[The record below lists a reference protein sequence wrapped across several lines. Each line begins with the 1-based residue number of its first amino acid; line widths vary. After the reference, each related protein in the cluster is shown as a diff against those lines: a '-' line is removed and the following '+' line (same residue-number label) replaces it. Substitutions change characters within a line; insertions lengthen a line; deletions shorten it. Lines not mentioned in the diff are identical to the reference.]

1 MVGKRRN
8 LPEKLHPRFPSNCHI
23 NFLTGVQYKEPFLK
37 IERIDRLQEKPSRG
51 EMSSTASKSH
61 EPLWIYP
68 EKNPSLFQAIVSEF
82 NIHPVTAQILIS
94 RGFKT
99 LEEIHE
105 FLYAKLPSL
114 YDPDLFPDMD
124 KAVDR
129 IIQAVQQKQPILI
142 YGDNDVDGMT
152 AATLLTEFLRT
163 IGAKVF
169 FDIPNRA
176 SLKKSL
182 MGDALEFA
190 LQHRCALLITVDC
203 GITAA
208 KEIQEVVQQGIDVIV
223 TDHHE
228 PTSRIPNCIAT
239 LNPKLINSTY
249 PNRELTGVGVAFK
262 LAHAITNRLIENEDI
277 SPTKIDL
284 KNYLDL
290 VALGTIADMGA
301 LKGENRI
308 LVRYG
313 LKQMRKMKRVGL
325 AKLFQVSEM
334 QPGDLSPSDIASK
347 VAPRLNSLGRI
358 ADPIKGVELLLLR
371 DSLEAE
377 TLAKELD
384 LHNLERQKIEREASV
399 DIEEYIFQH
408 PDILHEKAIILSSE
422 KWHPGIIPIIAARI
436 AKQYS
441 RPTLIISIEQGVG
454 KGSIRT
460 IPEFPLLPLL
470 KQNEDLL
477 INFGGHD
484 YAAGLTIKEENIP
497 VFKQRFLHA
506 ADKILKDQDIV
517 AKLYLDAKINFN
529 DLTFDFMESL
539 SLLEPF
545 GNENPPPVLYC
556 DTTQVWPPK
565 VVGKYHLKLFLE
577 QEDRMLEGMA
587 FGLADRKEQIRR
599 KNIPL
604 RIAFTPHVN
613 LFLNK
618 ASIQLQ
624 IRDFQ
629 LIAEKAKS

>member
-1 MVGKRRN
+1 M
-8 LPEKLHPRFPSNCHI
+8 PS
-23 NFLTGVQYKEPFLK
+23 LTSREP
-37 IERIDRLQEKPSRG
+37 I
-51 EMSSTASKSH
+51 
-61 EPLWIYP
+61 WIYP
-68 EKNPSLFQAIVSEF
+68 EKNQPLFKTLTTDL

-99 LEEIHE
+99 QEEIHE
-105 FLYAKLPSL
+105 FLYAKLPNL

-124 KAVDR
+124 KAVER
-129 IIQAVQQKQPILI
+129 ILTAIHQKQPILV

-152 AATLLTEFLRT
+152 AATLLTEFLRSV
-163 IGAKVF
+163 GARVF
-169 FDIPNRA
+169 FNIPNRA

-182 MGDALEFA
+182 IGNALEFA
-190 LQHRCALLITVDC
+190 LKHHCTLMITVDC

-208 KEIQEVVQQGIDVIV
+208 KEIQEVVAHGIDVIV

-228 PTSRIPNCIAT
+228 PTSKIPNCIAT

-262 LAHAITNRLIENEDI
+262 LAHAITNALIESEEI
-277 SPTKIDL
+277 SPTRIDL

-313 LKQMRKMKRVGL
+313 LKQMKKMKRVGL
-325 AKLFQVSEM
+325 AKLLQASDLS
-334 QPGDLSPSDIASK
+334 GDLSPMDIASK
-347 VAPRLNSLGRI
+347 IAPRLNSLGRI
-358 ADPIKGVELLLLR
+358 ADPIKGVELLLIR
-371 DSLEAE
+371 DSAGAEA
-377 TLAKELD
+377 LARQLD
-384 LHNLERQKIEREASV
+384 LHNLERQKIEREASE

-408 PDILHEKAIILSSE
+408 PEILTEKAIILASE

-441 RPTLIISIEQGVG
+441 RPTLIISVEQGIG

-460 IPEFPLLPLL
+460 IPEFPLLPIL

-484 YAAGLTIKEENIP
+484 YAAGLTIKQENIEA
-497 VFKQRFLHA
+497 FRKKFIQA
-506 ADKILKDQDIV
+506 ADVSLKEQDVV
-517 AKLYLDAKINFN
+517 AKMNLDAKINFS

-539 SLLEPF
+539 NLLEPF
-545 GNENPPPVLYC
+545 GNENPHPVLYC
-556 DTTQVWPPK
+556 EAMQVWPPK

-577 QEDRMLEGMA
+577 QGDRMLEGIA
-587 FGLADRKEQIRR
+587 FGLADRKEEIRK
-599 KNIPL
+599 KNILL

-624 IRDFQ
+624 IKDFQ
-629 LIAEKAKS
+629 VVTPEKM